1 MWTFWSDLLKE
12 WENRKITIQE
22 ESCDRVKGKESLS
35 EGIFQCHVSPWAQ
48 KWDWLATESSTFS
61 VPMWLPGKVSWGPPT
76 IRVAWGRKEEVGM
89 PQHLWK
95 QSTKPV
101 GFHILSC
108 GPLDVLQK
116 QPNPQK
122 STSLWVWEA
131 TWVSLPNSPTHHYG
145 TLLNRKHTW
154 SSSKGRPF
162 NHP

>member
-1 MWTFWSDLLKE
+1 MIFWGNEKTGKSPYRKSPVTGSKE
-12 WENRKITIQE
+12 K
-22 ESCDRVKGKESLS
+22 RVYQKAYFSAMCHRGHRS
-35 EGIFQCHVSPWAQ
+35 ETDWPQRVVPFQ
-48 KWDWLATESSTFS
+48 
-61 VPMWLPGKVSWGPPT
+61 PMWLPGKVSWGPPT

-145 TLLNRKHTW
+145 TLLNRKHIW
-154 SSSKGRPF
+154 SSFKGRPF